1 MPSVFLNTGAAF
13 VPFYESPKEPKG
25 VPAAIDG
32 IQNLTAGF
40 LDENLV
46 GLAAKNAVDYIFNE
60 EKQQYEIDPN
70 YDVFNDPKFKN
81 YKPFNLSSTY
91 FNYYKTSIIS
101 VLLYW
106 IIHTIPSF

>member
-40 LDENLV
+40 
-46 GLAAKNAVDYIFNE
+46 FR
-60 EKQQYEIDPN
+60 
-70 YDVFNDPKFKN
+70 
-81 YKPFNLSSTY
+81 
-91 FNYYKTSIIS
+91 
-101 VLLYW
+101 
-106 IIHTIPSF
+106 